1 MTTEHAQS
9 TTAKL
14 LTQEVDLIAPGH
26 HHCDAEQGRCIFG
39 SCFLQLLELL
49 IDGVQVR
56 LGHVD
61 MVFLAAAIESHCTVV
76 FSTSPFVVR
85 RAALDLEHLIACAR
99 RTWLRALR
107 LLLHVHP
114 ILLLEFLEAR
124 IGRKTVVIAR
134 VEVDTCRHVPCHLV
148 IARLIH
154 PTHHVH
160 AGRVLR
166 YVGPA
171 LVVRRIIR
179 QQLML
184 THEAVLAARRALVTL
199 TTALSPELRAS
210 PSRGVHVMFLLVLLA
225 LALRL
230 LLRTLRIVFLLL
242 ALRRVLRLILLPLGY
257 VFLAVRLRGRVWRMK
272 WGPKSVLAVRLRSR
286 VCGRRGL
293 RTHPRIRSK
302 RSLWRGCCGGDGAL
316 VFAFGFEKVQGSEP
330 LDVLGRIVE
339 PHRASQRSG
348 CVRAPRGNQLV

>member
-14 LTQEVDLIAPGH
+14 ITQEVDLVAPGH

-76 FSTSPFVVR
+76 FSTSPFVVG
-85 RAALDLEHLIACAR
+85 RAALDLEHLITCAR

-107 LLLHVHP
+107 FFLHVHP

-134 VEVDTCRHVPCHLV
+134 VEVDTRRHVPSHLV
-148 IARLIH
+148 VARLIR

-210 PSRGVHVMFLLVLLA
+210 PSRGVNVMFLLVLLA
-225 LALRL
+225 LALL
-230 LLRTLRIVFLLL
+230 LLLMTLRLVFLLL
-242 ALRRVLRLILLPLGY
+242 ALRHVLRLLLFPLGW
-257 VFLAVRLRGRVWRMK
+257 VFLAVRLRG
-272 WGPKSVLAVRLRSR
+272 R

-302 RSLWRGCCGGDGAL
+302 RSLWRGCCGQGQDGRGGDGA
-316 VFAFGFEKVQGSEP
+316 QGSEP
-330 LDVLGRIVE
+330 FDVLGRIVE
-339 PHRASQRSG
+339 PHRASQWSG
-348 CVRAPRGNQLV
+348 CLRASRGNHLV